1 MSKKCTSCYRRLC
14 NIQFVW
20 ADRHGNDKNHKQC
33 KYCKMNRER
42 WRQKNMTKI
51 MIDNS
56 RYKDSGKK
64 IQEGRKPKD
73 FTWEEKDYITTGY
86 IDLLR
91 TFQDDR
97 CAYCNILMQTLN
109 RNLADGLTLEALDN
123 TKPHVRSNCC
133 LACKLCN
140 SRRVGQTNMKVGEA
154 VGLKHL
160 AAGLENLYQHPKT
173 SKGCPGPCQS
183 GSTSG
188 ESFSEDRIPLSR
200 KTRHRKDRRTAS
212 YVVCT

>member
-1 MSKKCTSCYRRLC
+1 
-14 NIQFVW
+14 
-20 ADRHGNDKNHKQC
+20 
-33 KYCKMNRER
+33 
-42 WRQKNMTKI
+42 MTKI

-109 RNLADGLTLEALDN
+109 RNKNDGLTLEALDS
-123 TKPHVRSNCC
+123 TKPHVRSNTC
-133 LACKLCN
+133 LACKQCN
-140 SRRVGQTNMKVGEA
+140 TRRIGQKNMKVGAA

-160 AAGLENLYQHPKT
+160 AAGLENLYQNP
-173 SKGCPGPCQS
+173 SKVCPDPCRS
-183 GSTSG
+183 NSTSDA
-188 ESFSEDRIPLSR
+188 FSSEGRIPVHRRS
-200 KTRHRKDRRTAS
+200 RHRKDTRSAT
-212 YVVCT
+212 YV